1 MGTTAEKIEYLNETK
16 ELIKQ
21 SLNDLGAD
29 IEDSNSF
36 RSYVQKINTLYEDW
50 PKITEE
56 GTFLSLNST
65 QKGKMKIELKG
76 NTLQDGEPTPTNP
89 VNINVVSGSNVIYT
103 NNKNF
108 IQLSNFTTTVNGMT
122 IKFENDKIILNGTT
136 TSNTDILLTNS
147 NWNSFSTEMLSKIN
161 KYNEKICASN
171 NSSLVT
177 YFVTNQGEYLTQ
189 NITLSNAVKL
199 VSIFIRIPS
208 GKTYNNKDIEAQ
220 IEISSNPTTY
230 ETHQGKELP
239 LDLPVENLLNPIAA
253 SQTLGSGGIMT
264 KNNDNTYTLSDGRTD
279 YADLVIIG
287 TIDVVEGKTY
297 YLFDNVIGNT
307 NNNLSIRRGSTM
319 LVSTN
324 GVKIIGY
331 TATATETLNIYIRYQ
346 DTSIRIYSPMV
357 STQIV
362 TAYTPYGVTPIE
374 LCKIGDYQDYFYR
387 DNGKWYLH
395 KEIKKHIVDGSEVTE
410 IAGNSFNEMYANGN
424 IARAFIINDMHIA
437 SSRAETMSNTF
448 NVVSGTVLWNG
459 VLVGIQCYLNA
470 NKIAISTPIN
480 NIESFLGEAL
490 TVNNYTNA
498 YIQYL
503 VSIGT
508 YFYYISPTDIEI
520 TDTTLINQL
529 EAIYNAMSYKE
540 QTNISQENNN
550 LPFILNVSA
559 LQKE

>member
-29 IEDSNSF
+29 IEDSNNF

-50 PKITEE
+50 PKITDE

-89 VNINVVSGSNVIYT
+89 VDINVVSGSNVIYT

-136 TSNTDILLTNS
+136 TSNTDILLTNL

-189 NITLSNAVKL
+189 SITLSNAVKL

-230 ETHQGKELP
+230 KIHQGKELP
-239 LDLPVENLLNPIAA
+239 LDL
-253 SQTLGSGGIMT
+253 GS
-264 KNNDNTYTLSDGRTD
+264 
-279 YADLVIIG
+279 
-287 TIDVVEGKTY
+287 
-297 YLFDNVIGNT
+297 
-307 NNNLSIRRGSTM
+307 
-319 LVSTN
+319 
-324 GVKIIGY
+324 
-331 TATATETLNIYIRYQ
+331 
-346 DTSIRIYSPMV
+346 
-357 STQIV
+357 
-362 TAYTPYGVTPIE
+362 IE
-374 LCKIGDYQDYFYR
+374 LCKIGGYQDYFYKS
-387 DNGKWYLH
+387 GSKWYLH
-395 KEIKKHIVDGSEVTE
+395 KEIGKTIINGSEAGWNSPSDNRFNLDNLNIKFKKQAGAILHICNKYKAYNQTE
-410 IAGNSFNEMYANGN
+410 SNGN
-424 IARAFIINDMHIA
+424 FNNLVQNVDYGFNLSTYTPSSGIAYNARFKDTRFTNITDFKTWLA
-437 SSRAETMSNTF
+437 S
-448 NVVSGTVLWNG
+448 
-459 VLVGIQCYLNA
+459 
-470 NKIAISTPIN
+470 N
-480 NIESFLGEAL
+480 NIILYCVLETA
-490 TVNNYTNA
+490 
-498 YIQYL
+498 
-503 VSIGT
+503 
-508 YFYYISPTDIEI
+508 TDTEI
-520 TDTTLINQL
+520 TDTTLISQL
-529 EAIYNAMSYKE
+529 EAIYNATSYKE
-540 QTNISQENNN
+540 QTNILQENDN